1 MDSKEI
7 CEKIINNLNG
17 KFIGG
22 SLEPLLVK
30 FADGGPK
37 KTKPDKVWR
46 GHDDVCKIIKNTKK
60 KMETFNNKKTQA
72 YLFLLL
78 YRVNHKTFIN
88 LYRVM
93 KVPFN

>member
-60 KMETFNNKKTQA
+60 KWKLSIIRK
-72 YLFLLL
+72 
-78 YRVNHKTFIN
+78 HKLIYFYCYTG
-88 LYRVM
+88 
-93 KVPFN
+93 